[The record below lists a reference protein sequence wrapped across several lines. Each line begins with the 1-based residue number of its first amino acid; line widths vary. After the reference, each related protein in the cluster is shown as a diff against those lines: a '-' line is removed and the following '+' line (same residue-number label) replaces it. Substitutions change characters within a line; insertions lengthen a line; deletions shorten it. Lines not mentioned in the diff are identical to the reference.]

1 MPERKISRVDP
12 WALLG
17 LARRAGSVQVGV
29 GPARE
34 SLRAGTAHLVICASD
49 GSDGQRRKVE
59 ALAAAREIPT
69 LSGPDRAELGRL
81 VGSVPV
87 TAVAVTDAALAE
99 RIRTGVAEGETDG
112 PSIPPISGGKR

>member
-1 MPERKISRVDP
+1 MPERKISRADA

-34 SLRAGTAHLVICASD
+34 ALRAGTAHLVICASD

-69 LSGPDRAELGRL
+69 LSGPDRAELGRV

-87 TAVAVTDAALAE
+87 TAVAVTDAVLAG
-99 RIRTGVAEGETDG
+99 RIRAGAAEGETGG